1 MNTSPLFNDLLD
13 NGTSETRTVRAPLHC
28 KSLASYLSFT
38 TCLKPDAAPPGRY

>member
-13 NGTSETRTVRAPLHC
+13 NGTSDTRTVRAPLHC
-28 KSLASYLSFT
+28 NNLASYLSFT